1 MMIEFFPLNKNNF
14 NFNQYTL
21 LLPSLS
27 IGNVGQLSMDLL
39 IYNCSFTKIGYLDSE
54 FIIPLVGNDAYSD
67 EGKGI
72 LSTSLEIFMNEE
84 MKLIIIQ
91 QRSPIIKRK
100 QSEYFE
106 NLIEWIQKQNFE
118 RIILINSSD
127 KTLFPHNL
135 QELFIFRYF
144 YYSSNENN
152 DLLISFIK
160 EKLKWK
166 EMEIE
171 NIEKILKNGTS
182 SYFLYEECK
191 KKNINLVILTLF
203 CFEGNNIPEAIFMSN
218 CLYELLFY
226 KKENKIHWKYPSS
239 WNQLE
244 GTFNSEN
251 QLLF

>member
-1 MMIEFFPLNKNNF
+1 
-14 NFNQYTL
+14 
-21 LLPSLS
+21 
-27 IGNVGQLSMDLL
+27 
-39 IYNCSFTKIGYLDSE
+39 
-54 FIIPLVGNDAYSD
+54 
-67 EGKGI
+67 
-72 LSTSLEIFMNEE
+72 MNEE

-91 QRSPIIKRK
+91 QRSPIIKVLLKYLNFHKRLYKRK

-144 YYSSNENN
+144 YYSLNENN

-171 NIEKILKNGTS
+171 NIEKILKIGTS

-226 KKENKIHWKYPSS
+226 KKENSFFLYIKFLFIFFRNS
-239 WNQLE
+239 LE
-244 GTFNSEN
+244 VSFFMESVRGYI
-251 QLLF
+251 